1 MFSRKLA
8 ASAAAL
14 TLATGLVACSDD
26 AGTTTDT
33 EVVEET
39 ATETNTATETAAEE
53 TVTESTETDAAAG
66 DADATEELALADG
79 TTAMV
84 PAGLIAAMNDQVDP
98 AWGEPISAEEID
110 NGWVVT
116 YDNDN
121 YFAWNENT
129 NGAPLVGQI
138 ANEWITDTQAENVL
152 GFPLAPEEQ
161 KEDESGWIQEFENG
175 TIEWTRGGTED
186 AFTAII
192 TPNN

>member
-26 AGTTTDT
+26 ADTTTDT

-53 TVTESTETDAAAG
+53 TVTESTEADAAAG

-98 AWGEPISAEEID
+98 AWGEPLSVEEID

-116 YDNDN
+116 YDNEN

-138 ANEWITDTQAENVL
+138 ANEWITDTQSENVL

>member
-26 AGTTTDT
+26 ADTTTDT

-53 TVTESTETDAAAG
+53 TVTESTEADAAD

-98 AWGEPISAEEID
+98 AWGEPLSVEEID

-116 YDNDN
+116 YDNEN

-138 ANEWITDTQAENVL
+138 ANEWITDTQSENVL

-161 KEDESGWIQEFENG
+161 KDDESGWIQEFENG

>member
-26 AGTTTDT
+26 ADTTTDT

-53 TVTESTETDAAAG
+53 TVTESTSADAA
-66 DADATEELALADG
+66 DNADATEELALADG

-84 PAGLIAAMNDQVDP
+84 PAGLIAAMDDQVDP
-98 AWGEPISAEEID
+98 AWGEPLSVEEID

-116 YDNDN
+116 YDNEN

-138 ANEWITDTQAENVL
+138 ANEWITDTQSENVL

>member
-14 TLATGLVACSDD
+14 TLATGLVACSND
-26 AGTTTDT
+26 ADTANET

-39 ATETNTATETAAEE
+39 ATETNTATETVAED
-53 TVTESTETDAAAG
+53 TVTEKTSAEAAA
-66 DADATEELALADG
+66 ADATEEITLADG

-84 PAGLIAAMNDQVDP
+84 PAGLIAAMDDQVDP
-98 AWGEPISAEEID
+98 AWGEPMKVEEIN

-116 YDNDN
+116 YDNEN

-129 NGAPLVGQI
+129 DGAPLVGQI
-138 ANEWITDTQAENVL
+138 ANEWLTDAQAENVL
-152 GFPLAPEEQ
+152 GFPLAAETQ